1 MSLKTKSR
9 HSRLNTNNYPKKS
22 VPAKCPRLPRF
33 NSVRAPPASSNSTC
47 LKQTDEKEE
56 EEEEEPTSIFAQA
69 QPTNQR
75 SDKTTLCLDGR
86 AERTCNFYIRESE
99 VRKNHHQFHHEG
111 AAAPLASAVFV
122 GGTGLGGTE
131 EGQQE
136 GRRAGRG
143 QGGIQPLHVRSLKIL
158 KSEM

>member
-56 EEEEEPTSIFAQA
+56 EEEEEEPTSIFAQA

-75 SDKTTLCLDGR
+75 SDKTTLCLDAR
-86 AERTCNFYIRESE
+86 AERACNFYIRESE
-99 VRKNHHQFHHEG
+99 VRKNHHQFHHEVTT
-111 AAAPLASAVFV
+111 PLTNAGL
-122 GGTGLGGTE
+122 GGFGGGGTE

-143 QGGIQPLHVRSLKIL
+143 QGRIQPLHVRNLKI
-158 KSEM
+158 